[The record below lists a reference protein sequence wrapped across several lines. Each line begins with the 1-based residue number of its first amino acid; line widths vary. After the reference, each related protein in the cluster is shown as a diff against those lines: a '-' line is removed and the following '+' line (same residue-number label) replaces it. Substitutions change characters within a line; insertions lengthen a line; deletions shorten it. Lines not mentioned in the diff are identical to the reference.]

1 MKHNYRAIYT
11 TKIVSRGVWIIEAD
25 GKRMEPVV
33 CYPTREE
40 AERAIEGMKT
50 ADFENTDDTH

>member
-11 TKIVSRGVWIIEAD
+11 NKIVSKGVWIIEAD

-33 CYPTREE
+33 CYTTREE
-40 AERAIEGMKT
+40 AERAIESMKT
-50 ADFENTDDTH
+50 ADSENTDDTH